1 MSGVEQLLAGF
12 HGAGSGNH
20 HDLWSADPDTVY
32 VHNRPLRP
40 HLPAYQLKRLRDRDY
55 CIDARSD
62 LECLNF
68 VAPATPHRGDDGP
81 FHATRD
87 VRLIAGLT
95 NALDHMG
102 DFLLCGFLRH
112 VDDHVVH
119 FSSSIYGEKN
129 KAATKSR
136 LPYRTCL
143 KLDQY

>member
-1 MSGVEQLLAGF
+1 M
-12 HGAGSGNH
+12 
-20 HDLWSADPDTVY
+20 
-32 VHNRPLRP
+32 
-40 HLPAYQLKRLRDRDY
+40 
-55 CIDARSD
+55 
-62 LECLNF
+62 
-68 VAPATPHRGDDGP
+68 APAAAHRGDDGP

-87 VRLIAGLT
+87 VRLIAGLA

-119 FSSSIYGEKN
+119 FSSAIYAEKN
-129 KAATKSR
+129 KSRDSKSR